1 MHTDVPSIYE
11 VHRRVLVV
19 DFPGSNSLDYHAK
32 TFSICGAMN
41 NLLIVVIPY
50 TGDVSELASRE
61 IAKVFGV
68 MAGSDSTHIILC
80 LNKCG
85 YELPQAIREELADKD
100 DPVDYLRQRFAA
112 RLNDH
117 YESSGLGFTVSKESI
132 LFTDWM
138 VGDAPEMRQLGICGV
153 EEVRN
158 RIREYLVKHNIF
170 DSGDEASKMEME
182 NSLSIGAS
190 VR

>member
-1 MHTDVPSIYE
+1 MENLQPFI
-11 VHRRVLVV
+11 L
-19 DFPGSNSLDYHAK
+19 FNSLDYHAK

-50 TGDVSELASRE
+50 TGDVSEVASRE

-68 MAGSDSTHIILC
+68 MAGSDSTQVVLC

-85 YELPQAIREELADKD
+85 YELPAAIREELCDKD
-100 DPVDYLRQRFAA
+100 DPVDFLRARFAS
-112 RLNDH
+112 RLNDF
-117 YESSGLGFTVSKESI
+117 YESNGLGFSVAKESI

-138 VGDAPEMRQLGICGV
+138 VGDSPEMRQLGICGV
-153 EEVRN
+153 DEVRG
-158 RIREYLVKHNIF
+158 RIREYLVKHEIF
-170 DSGDEASKMEME
+170 DGATEEGRADMERCLAASGE
-182 NSLSIGAS
+182 